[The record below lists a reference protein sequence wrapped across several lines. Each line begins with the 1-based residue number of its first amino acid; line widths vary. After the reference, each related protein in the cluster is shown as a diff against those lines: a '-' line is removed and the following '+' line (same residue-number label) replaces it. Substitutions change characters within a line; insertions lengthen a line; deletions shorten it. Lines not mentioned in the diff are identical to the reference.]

1 MTLSELVAVE
11 VMGWKHEPVRVLGST
26 ETVMVYRDAPQWP
39 KDGYH
44 NATELV
50 SRWSMP
56 PAFDEDITDA
66 WRVVENL
73 RARKTD
79 NGARWR
85 VAVTGAGDK
94 WTIDVEDWKARID
107 VSACN
112 DDVCIAICLAALRA
126 CGVSE
131 ERIEKA
137 RRNT

>member
-1 MTLSELVAVE
+1 MTLRELVAVE
-11 VMGWKHEPVRVLGST
+11 VMGYKHEPVRVLGST

-66 WRVVENL
+66 WRVVEKM
-73 RARKTD
+73 RANRPVSRHEVRAYGT
-79 NGARWR
+79 GEQWE
-85 VAVTGAGDK
+85 AVFATGTA
-94 WTIDVEDWKARID
+94 I
-107 VSACN
+107 SHSP
-112 DDVCIAICLAALRA
+112 CIAICLAALRA

-131 ERIEKA
+131 DRIEKA
-137 RRNT
+137 RKEQR

>member
-1 MTLSELVAVE
+1 MSKISELVAVE
-11 VMGWKHEPVRVLGST
+11 VMGYKHEPVRVVGST

-66 WRVVENL
+66 WRVVEKM
-73 RARKTD
+73 REKGWKFAMEDTHYEGVFVRFRKGNESYTSSTFD
-79 NGARWR
+79 
-85 VAVTGAGDK
+85 GD
-94 WTIDVEDWKARID
+94 RF
-107 VSACN
+107 
-112 DDVCIAICLAALRA
+112 AICLAALRA

-131 ERIEKA
+131 DRIEQA
-137 RRNT
+137 RENA

>member
-11 VMGWKHEPVRVLGST
+11 VMGYKHEPVRVLGST

-66 WRVVENL
+66 WRVVEKMRHNCMVL
-73 RARKTD
+73 YPHEHEDGAYVTAKTNNWDDVRAREETMPL
-79 NGARWR
+79 
-85 VAVTGAGDK
+85 
-94 WTIDVEDWKARID
+94 
-107 VSACN
+107 
-112 DDVCIAICLAALRA
+112 AICLAALRA

-131 ERIEKA
+131 DRIEQA
-137 RRNT
+137 RRKA